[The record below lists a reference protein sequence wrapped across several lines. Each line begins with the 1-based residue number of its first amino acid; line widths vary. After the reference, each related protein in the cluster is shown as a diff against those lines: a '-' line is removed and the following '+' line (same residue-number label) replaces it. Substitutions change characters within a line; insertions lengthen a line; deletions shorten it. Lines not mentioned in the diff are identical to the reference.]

1 MMYFATPTE
10 LDILN
15 NGKNHIFILFH
26 GSKDR
31 SAKVSPVNKGYQI
44 STWSTR
50 EWFLLQKM
58 SVTQAK
64 FKNKKS
70 SKEISSRI
78 LGSS

>member
-1 MMYFATPTE
+1 MYFATPTE

-15 NGKNHIFILFH
+15 GKNHIFLFCFMALKIAQLK
-26 GSKDR
+26 SLQLIKD
-31 SAKVSPVNKGYQI
+31 AKLVHEP
-44 STWSTR
+44 R
-50 EWFLLQKM
+50 ESGFCSNKM